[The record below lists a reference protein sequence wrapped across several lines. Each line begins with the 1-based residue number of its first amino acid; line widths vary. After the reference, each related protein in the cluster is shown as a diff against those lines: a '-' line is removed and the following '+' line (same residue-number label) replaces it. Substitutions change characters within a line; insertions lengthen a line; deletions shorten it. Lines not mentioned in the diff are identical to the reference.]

1 MSGDSS
7 TPVQGPGFPSEFT
20 PPLLSLHFPPLDSGT
35 LNHVE
40 RRKLSPKPVGKG
52 GVLPLEVAAGGSSK
66 GRTTRWGVRVHIGFG
81 ALVTPRFCH
90 NSPFHHIDVCR
101 FPGVAVDQPD
111 DSDGLHL
118 CCEWLDVR
126 ATYGGF
132 RRGSASGPATE
143 DPTLGDFL
151 TSSGRRRRVADAG
164 PERDDAPSPSGIS
177 PLHSIVAALGPTEA
191 PHPCGTQPEWGALPW
206 WSSFSKEARPTPLP
220 PRVPSSARLG
230 HVTHVLLL

>member
-1 MSGDSS
+1 MSGDCL
-7 TPVQGPGFPSEFT
+7 TVAQGPGRPSEFT
-20 PPLLSLHFPPLDSGT
+20 PKLLSLHLPTPGFRNSEP
-35 LNHVE
+35 
-40 RRKLSPKPVGKG
+40 RRATEVVNQFVGKG

-90 NSPFHHIDVCR
+90 NSPFHHVHVCR

-143 DPTLGDFL
+143 DPTLGDF
-151 TSSGRRRRVADAG
+151 
-164 PERDDAPSPSGIS
+164 
-177 PLHSIVAALGPTEA
+177 
-191 PHPCGTQPEWGALPW
+191 
-206 WSSFSKEARPTPLP
+206 
-220 PRVPSSARLG
+220 
-230 HVTHVLLL
+230 